1 MKSLIR
7 ECFVMKYD
15 KLVELAVMIVGDV
28 AIAQDILH
36 EVVINLLTK
45 EDELND
51 VNNYLGFMTVCI
63 RRAALNYYR
72 KNSRTEAHDPATM
85 AEVLMHPEPGVQY
98 DYVEW
103 VLCLHYGLSEYKA
116 EYREAFVD
124 HYVDGV
130 PEEEIAKKLGISKN
144 ALGLR
149 FKRMK
154 KTLQGKNPDILRQ
167 LYILSLL

>member
-1 MKSLIR
+1 MTVFCLLRHHYSDGIYSMCYRAPQVQREGAPLKSLIR

-15 KLVELAVMIVGDV
+15 ELVELAVMIVGDV

-51 VNNYLGFMTVCI
+51 VNNYLGFITVCI

-85 AEVLMHPEPGVQY
+85 AEVLYTPSRAYNM
-98 DYVEW
+98 
-103 VLCLHYGLSEYKA
+103 
-116 EYREAFVD
+116 
-124 HYVDGV
+124 
-130 PEEEIAKKLGISKN
+130 
-144 ALGLR
+144 
-149 FKRMK
+149 
-154 KTLQGKNPDILRQ
+154 T
-167 LYILSLL
+167 ILSGFLACITACPNIEPSLGKPS